1 MIKEICQFV
10 ETLEEQAP
18 DLFEEGAKLK
28 EGIYVAL
35 DIGLEEGKYVL
46 KNVDENGNILKEDI
60 NHYKGEMNYKF
71 KVIKK
76 IMIQTPSVS
85 VNKSFNSSY
94 KLFISS
100 CNPFVIGFSKKN
112 FENKIKEQNS
122 REKITNGL
130 NAFFK
135 AALEFVSEEN
145 KDTLCIF
152 KNGLVDNFWK
162 LMNEQVPLSTL
173 KIDSEIVF
181 YLKNIHP
188 SVLEECYSNY
198 LKKRLFNKEEYN
210 LTIGDEIWG
219 IAENL
224 NTFSENKMFL
234 KHQTA
239 FFNLNFRITT
249 NDVLKI
255 STFYKMLGISLPNPL
270 PIVVNIDEAKGI
282 NTCTFQLFNGDDKVT
297 AYSEIIKN
305 LYKRFE
311 YNLQNFYLIFAQK
324 KQVIDFDFVPIF
336 RYKLEAYIFNLM
348 GIHEKHDQKLLTV
361 FDLEKE
367 LNKVFTKNHRETGF
381 GYGFLIGNYF
391 TDKVESQKPFKQ
403 YNVQREIL
411 AAFYKYRFSI
421 YEYIYKSRLNAITST
436 MFDDMMLLSIKADI
450 NCDEFKDNYHSKDYA
465 IKEKLNLW
473 FSLYNFFEL
482 NQNLKRTDMK
492 QNLKQ
497 HREMMQKLVAG
508 NYDLNNDEEFA
519 FVSGQIIFYIFSKS
533 VSADRSY
540 SKLEPFLQK
549 TDCSSFKQTIVRIFD
564 MYKHENF
571 TNKFSKCMAQVMDF
585 NTDRNL
591 KELTPFMLAGFFDE
605 NMLFSDNNQQLN

>member
-1 MIKEICQFV
+1 MIKQICQFI
-10 ETLEEQAP
+10 ETLEEQTP

-35 DIGLEEGKYVL
+35 DIGLEDGKYVL

-60 NHYKGEMNYKF
+60 DHYKGEMNNKF
-71 KVIKK
+71 KEIKRV
-76 IMIQTPSVS
+76 MMQTPAVS

-112 FENKIKEQNS
+112 FENKLKEENS
-122 REKITNGL
+122 GKRIINGL

-135 AALEFVSEEN
+135 AALEFVNEEN

-152 KNGLVDNFWK
+152 QNGLVDNLWK
-162 LMNEQVPLSTL
+162 VMNEQVPISTL

-188 SVLEECYSNY
+188 SVLRECYSNY
-198 LKKRLFNKEEYN
+198 LKKRLFTKEVYN
-210 LTIGDEIWG
+210 LTLNNETWG
-219 IAENL
+219 IADNISSFPEKKL
-224 NTFSENKMFL
+224 FR

-239 FFNLNFRITT
+239 FFNLNYRITT

-255 STFYKMLGISLPNPL
+255 SSFYNMLGVSLPNPL
-270 PIVVNIDEAKGI
+270 PIVVNIDEAKDI
-282 NTCTFQLFNGDDKVT
+282 NTCTFQLFNGEDKVT
-297 AYSEIIKN
+297 TYSEIIKN

-311 YNLQNFYLIFAQK
+311 INLQNFYLIFAQN
-324 KQVIDFDFVPIF
+324 KQVIDLDFVPVF
-336 RYKLEAYIFNLM
+336 RYKLEEKIYNLM
-348 GIHEKHDQKLLTV
+348 GIHERNDFKLATV

-367 LNKVFTKNHRETGF
+367 LNKVFTKNHRETGK

-391 TDKVESQKPFKQ
+391 TDRVESQKPFKQ

-421 YEYIYKSRLNAITST
+421 YEYIYKSKMNAITSL
-436 MFDDMMLLSIKADI
+436 MFNDMMLLSIQADI
-450 NCDEFKDNYHSKDYA
+450 NCDEFKDNFHSKDYA

-482 NQNLKRTDMK
+482 NQNLNRTDMR

-533 VSADRSY
+533 VSADSSY

-605 NMLFSDNNQQLN
+605 NMLFSEKINN